1 MLHMWELRGGDTCI
15 QPRTDLLLWCQG
27 GGPVYNA
34 AATLPACV
42 LLCCCRVS
50 ELARRKLVCQGT
62 RVLVTAVRKEHRARE
77 VEVCARS
84 ELLVDPD
91 AAAAAG
97 LQYGRRQR
105 KEWARVWQWKEQQL
119 RAAAGVSKAPSS
131 SDVGSEGW
139 LLGAA
144 PPTQPAAGAS
154 QPQQAQPQA
163 GPMLLLPQQQPAG
176 SVVDSQATIKYPVPA
191 RVPQ

>member
-1 MLHMWELRGGDTCI
+1 M
-15 QPRTDLLLWCQG
+15 
-27 GGPVYNA
+27 
-34 AATLPACV
+34 CV
-42 LLCCCRVS
+42 AVLCCCRVS

-62 RVLVTAVRKEHRARE
+62 RVLVTAVRKEHRTRE

-119 RAAAGVSKAPSS
+119 RAAGVSKAPFS

-139 LLGAA
+139 LLDAA

-163 GPMLLLPQQQPAG
+163 GPVLLQQQQPAG
-176 SVVDSQATIKYPVPA
+176 SVVDSQATIKYPLPA
-191 RVPQ
+191 RVL